1 MPQFLLQVQVGR
13 VLIKSTEKILED
25 GQWHTVVEIEEVINL
40 SESTAQKIVEFL
52 NFFKIVDIDVVTK
65 SLRLSKSFLKLPK

>member
-1 MPQFLLQVQVGR
+1 MPQFLLPVQVGR
-13 VLIKSTEKILED
+13 VLIKSVEKILED
-25 GQWHTVVEIEEVINL
+25 GQWHTVVEIEEVIKL

-52 NFFKIVDIDVVTK
+52 NLFKIVDIDVATE